1 LGTTQKQKNEQITH
15 DSKRT
20 EKMELFDSLADEFNR
35 TTIEEKFLTLA
46 SLNYY
51 GLFEKTIKD

>member
-1 LGTTQKQKNEQITH
+1 
-15 DSKRT
+15 
-20 EKMELFDSLADEFNR
+20 MELFDSLADEFNR